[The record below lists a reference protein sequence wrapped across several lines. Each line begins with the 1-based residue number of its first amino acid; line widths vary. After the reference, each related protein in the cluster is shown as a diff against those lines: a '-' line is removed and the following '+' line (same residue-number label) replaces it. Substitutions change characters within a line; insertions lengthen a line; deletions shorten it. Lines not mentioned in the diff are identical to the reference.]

1 MEGERKE
8 EREGGK
14 ERKAV
19 NEEGKKGSGEGRRE
33 IRESSLTKIES

>member
-1 MEGERKE
+1 M
-8 EREGGK
+8 REGGK

-19 NEEGKKGSGEGRRE
+19 NEGGKKRSGEGRKE